1 MTKIKGSD
9 LMLFVAGKSV
19 AYATSH
25 TLSVSAD
32 TTDTSNKDEGGGGW
46 ASSDINKLSW
56 TSQTENLYSE
66 DGNGESYKDLF
77 ALMIAKI
84 PIELVF
90 SLKTETATDVP
101 EVGWTPKATGKYS
114 GKALITSLELNAPN
128 GENATFTAQ
137 FTGVGALAL
146 VAA

>member
-46 ASSDINKLSW
+46 ASSDINKLSV
-56 TSQTENLYSE
+56 S
-66 DGNGESYKDLF
+66 
-77 ALMIAKI
+77 M
-84 PIELVF
+84 P
-90 SLKTETATDVP
+90 
-101 EVGWTPKATGKYS
+101 
-114 GKALITSLELNAPN
+114 
-128 GENATFTAQ
+128 
-137 FTGVGALAL
+137 
-146 VAA
+146 